1 MARNSQQQIDKIVDE
16 FRLLALPHP
25 PDLKA
30 LAKRWGVKSI
40 EERDIGSDA
49 MLLPSGSGYSI
60 ILKKASLGILVR
72 RQRFSLAHELGHLLL
87 QKSEKTGATLK
98 YRGHGY
104 SDDEERLCDQI
115 AAEILMPRMVFYED
129 GWMEDWSLRG
139 LRSLSDKYET
149 SHEATAI
156 RMVDLMP
163 EEALMG
169 IWKLSQVEGKVSL
182 GWSHR
187 GNTSYGVPSTQ
198 ILAKERLELIGR
210 AWNSSQVETG
220 VAPVKLGRRNPVDVP
235 AEAMG
240 WGRGENRKVMVFY
253 YPTRQPSP
261 SPV

>member
-1 MARNSQQQIDKIVDE
+1 MS
-16 FRLLALPHP
+16 L

-30 LAKRWGVKSI
+30 KILYQFRLEALGGPVDLETLARNWGVISI
-40 EERDIGSDA
+40 ERHPISSAG
-49 MLLPSGSGYSI
+49 MLIPSRRGYKV
-60 ILKKASLGILVR
+60 ILNESHSR
-72 RQRFSLAHELGHLLL
+72 SRQRFSLAHELGHLLL
-87 QKSEKTGATLK
+87 QKLQLSGTAPKN
-98 YRGHGY
+98 RDSGH
-104 SDDEERLCDQI
+104 SDEEEKLCDQI

-169 IWKLSQVEGKVSL
+169 VWKLSQVEGKLSL

-187 GNTSYGVPSTQ
+187 GNTSYGVPSTK

-253 YPTRQPSP
+253 YPTRHPSP